1 VWAVLKQLL
10 STNGL
15 NKSAVKGEVSLV
27 SCRNFWFLSCEDKK
41 GVAWRMF
48 RQVWIVCRQ
57 MALKSPFSVYLSSF
71 FFDDKQGISLTTW
84 MVVGE
89 TDKWNTNFKFFLPF
103 FFGWLTM
110 LNGDFLKRYFCCFW
124 RKQII
129 PFVLIVF
136 FFFWAFVF
144 VTKIYICPKDLL
156 LLSIINEMS

>member
-1 VWAVLKQLL
+1 MTCVSPYLEFCSGCFAKFEL
-10 STNGL
+10 SV
-15 NKSAVKGEVSLV
+15 VKWHGSRHF
-27 SCRNFWFLSCEDKK
+27 SF
-41 GVAWRMF
+41 
-48 RQVWIVCRQ
+48 VCDR
-57 MALKSPFSVYLSSF
+57 FE
-71 FFDDKQGISLTTW
+71 DKQGISLTTW

-103 FFGWLTM
+103 FFCCSPCCMGTGW
-110 LNGDFLKRYFCCFW
+110 NGILLFW

-136 FFFWAFVF
+136 FFCFFVFFFFSSAFVF